1 MEIET
6 FMLSELPWDERYRL
20 RNLEHVLTPALL
32 AYPEFIASNI
42 RSTLRLLDGNAD
54 RWRAH
59 LKTAKLGYTMRM
71 LVEQGVGNFKCA
83 TTLELLTACQNGA
96 ADVLLAY
103 PVMGANARRASE
115 IADQFPHVQ
124 ISALSENEEQLRQW
138 RGSRVG
144 VFLDIN
150 PGMNRTGIEQRDSAR
165 VIRLMRA
172 MRDAAIPFRGLHY
185 YDGQYG
191 KVAEPEK
198 TAATHA
204 GYDRL
209 LGLVGEIQNSG
220 FKVPEIVT
228 AGTPSFPCSLTY
240 KAFGSGDFI
249 HRVSPGTIVYCDAT
263 SLAQLPEEYGYR
275 PAVLVLSRVVS
286 RPNERIVTCD
296 AGHKSVSADA
306 GVPTCLVVG
315 HPELTPLSP
324 SEEHLPL
331 ENRSENGPK
340 VGEPLYLLPRHI
352 CPTVNNFDSAL
363 LVKDGQV
370 EALLEVSARGRETP
384 LLPAGIREL
393 QTSVCK

>member
-1 MEIET
+1 MEIEA
-6 FMLSELPWDERYRL
+6 FMLSEFPWNERYRI
-20 RNLEHVLTPALL
+20 RDLEHVLTPALV

-59 LKTAKLGYTMRM
+59 VKTAKLGYTMRM
-71 LVEQGVGNFKCA
+71 LVERGVGNFKCA
-83 TTLELLTACQNGA
+83 TTLELMTACRNGA

-103 PVMGANARRASE
+103 PVMGPNARRAWE
-115 IADQFPHVQ
+115 IADQFPDVQ
-124 ISALSENEEQLRQW
+124 ISALAENEEQLRQW

-144 VFLDIN
+144 LFLDIN
-150 PGMNRTGIEQRDSAR
+150 PGMNRTGIEQTDGAR
-165 VIRLMRA
+165 VIGLIRA

-191 KVAEPEK
+191 RVAEPEK
-198 TAATHA
+198 TVATHA

-209 LGLVGEIQNSG
+209 LRLAGQIQNSG
-220 FKVPEIVT
+220 FQVPEIVT

-240 KAFGSGDFI
+240 KAFGNGDFI
-249 HRVSPGTIVYCDAT
+249 HRVSPGTVVYSDAT

-286 RPNERIVTCD
+286 RPHERIVTCD

-306 GVPTCLVVG
+306 GVPTCVVVG

-331 ENRSENGPK
+331 ENKSENGPK
-340 VGEPLYLLPRHI
+340 VGECLYVLARHI

-370 EALLEVSARGRETP
+370 EALAEVSARGRETP
-384 LLPAGIREL
+384 LLRSGIGDL
-393 QTSVCK
+393 QPSVCK